1 MQEVQEVR
9 KDFIEIAGG
18 EIPITLTKINTNS
31 DKGYM
36 IDIDNVVWVS
46 TENKTHAIVLYEL
59 MKDHITKYM
68 HYEMKK

>member
-9 KDFIEIAGG
+9 KDFIEIEGG

-31 DKGYM
+31 DKCYM